1 MKINFL
7 IVEQLVIHPL
17 LIHLKETQGVLYIL
31 LQEMVIHM
39 MQLVVEEQPQ
49 LEDRVVMDLQELEV
63 LEHQM
68 QLQEQTLHTLEVV
81 EELELDHQQALI
93 MEMVEQVVEVMEQ
106 LMLQPQH
113 KQELQTLVVAVE
125 VVIKLVELQVVQ
137 VLVGMVVQE

>member
-17 LIHLKETQGVLYIL
+17 LTHLKETQGVLYIL

-81 EELELDHQQALI
+81 VELELDHQQALI

>member
-1 MKINFL
+1 MKMHFL

-17 LIHLKETQGVLYIL
+17 LTHLKETQGVLYIL

-68 QLQEQTLHTLEVV
+68 QLQEQTLHTLVVV